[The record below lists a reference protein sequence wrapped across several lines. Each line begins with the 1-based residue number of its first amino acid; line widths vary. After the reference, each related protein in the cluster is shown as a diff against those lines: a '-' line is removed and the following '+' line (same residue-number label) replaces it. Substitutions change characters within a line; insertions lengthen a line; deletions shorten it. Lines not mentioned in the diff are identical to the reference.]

1 MPNANVLKQ
10 KQEQVAALAEK
21 MKNSA
26 AGVLVDYRGITVA
39 DDTKLRREL
48 REAGVEYAVIKN
60 NILRRAAEEAG
71 LGELTAHM
79 YGTSAFAYSPEDPI
93 AAAKILN
100 KFAESHK
107 DKFDIRAGYMDGKVL
122 DEAGVI
128 AEDLPIRR
136 DGNIKGW
143 LPIMYGCNN
152 FCSYCIVPY
161 VRGRERSRE
170 PEDIIK
176 EAKELIASGCKD
188 ITLLGQN
195 VNSYGKNLDRDIN
208 FSKLL
213 RQYYMAKTQLY

>member
-39 DDTKLRREL
+39 DDTK
-48 REAGVEYAVIKN
+48 
-60 NILRRAAEEAG
+60 LRRAAEEAG

-128 AEDLPIRR
+128 AVAKLPGKQELLTMLCMALN
-136 DGNIKGW
+136 GNI
-143 LPIMYGCNN
+143 
-152 FCSYCIVPY
+152 
-161 VRGRERSRE
+161 RGLAVALDAIREK
-170 PEDIIK
+170 K
-176 EAKELIASGCKD
+176 EGEAA
-188 ITLLGQN
+188 
-195 VNSYGKNLDRDIN
+195 
-208 FSKLL
+208 
-213 RQYYMAKTQLY
+213 

>member
-93 AAAKILN
+93 AAAKIL
-100 KFAESHK
+100 

-128 AEDLPIRR
+128 AVAKLPGKQELLTMLCMALN
-136 DGNIKGW
+136 GNI
-143 LPIMYGCNN
+143 
-152 FCSYCIVPY
+152 
-161 VRGRERSRE
+161 RGLAVALDAIREK
-170 PEDIIK
+170 K
-176 EAKELIASGCKD
+176 EGEAA
-188 ITLLGQN
+188 
-195 VNSYGKNLDRDIN
+195 
-208 FSKLL
+208 
-213 RQYYMAKTQLY
+213 

>member
-26 AGVLVDYRGITVA
+26 AGVVVDCRGITVA

-79 YGTSAFAYSPEDPI
+79 VGTTAFAYSPEDPI

-100 KFAESHK
+100 KFAEASK
-107 DKFDIRAGYMDGKVL
+107 DKFEIRAGYMDGKVL
-122 DEAGVI
+122 DKDGVV
-128 AEDLPIRR
+128 AVAKLPGKQELLTMLCMALN
-136 DGNIKGW
+136 GNI
-143 LPIMYGCNN
+143 
-152 FCSYCIVPY
+152 
-161 VRGRERSRE
+161 RGLAVALNAV
-170 PEDIIK
+170 K
-176 EAKELIASGCKD
+176 EKKESEA
-188 ITLLGQN
+188 
-195 VNSYGKNLDRDIN
+195 
-208 FSKLL
+208 
-213 RQYYMAKTQLY
+213 A

>member
-26 AGVLVDYRGITVA
+26 AGVVVDYRGITVA

-79 YGTSAFAYSPEDPI
+79 VGTTAFAYSPEDPI

-100 KFAESHK
+100 KFAEASK
-107 DKFDIRAGYMDGKVL
+107 DKFEIRAGYMDAVHGPQRQHPRP
-122 DEAGVI
+122 G
-128 AEDLPIRR
+128 
-136 DGNIKGW
+136 
-143 LPIMYGCNN
+143 
-152 FCSYCIVPY
+152 
-161 VRGRERSRE
+161 RGAQCRQGEEGERGG
-170 PEDIIK
+170 
-176 EAKELIASGCKD
+176 LIALVLPTVYPFN
-188 ITLLGQN
+188 IL
-195 VNSYGKNLDRDIN
+195 I
-208 FSKLL
+208 
-213 RQYYMAKTQLY
+213 